1 MFDDKGKVVSNIRT
15 ETLEISR
22 SPLNAAFFEVGKDY
36 KLVTDSQEL
45 YAMPSMSEMMA
56 MADGDSPKTSTGKT
70 SASSKST
77 GKKHVGLDFFSGNSS
92 KVNQDAI
99 RQTMMESLN
108 SKGFA
113 ASFVTS
119 PNEISN
125 GRFDYVLGVEIVSA
139 KQSKAGKIGGLF
151 GKVTGNTDAAK
162 VGDSE
167 AEVIV
172 TVYQKDGKTVVGQQ
186 SAKQKIAGSPDD
198 AAKSAIENALNQ
210 LVGKIK

>member
-1 MFDDKGKVVSNIRT
+1 MVN
-15 ETLEISR
+15 
-22 SPLNAAFFEVGKDY
+22 
-36 KLVTDSQEL
+36 DSQEL

-56 MADGDSPKTSTGKT
+56 MADGDSPKNTVKT
-70 SASSKST
+70 NSGNSKST
-77 GKKHVGLDFFSGNSS
+77 GKKYVGLDFFSGNAS

-108 SKGFA
+108 AKGFA

-119 PNEISN
+119 PNEITN
-125 GRFDYVLGVEIVSA
+125 GRFDYVVGVEIVSA
-139 KQSKAGKIGGLF
+139 KQSKAGKVGGLF

-162 VGDSE
+162 IGDSE

-172 TVYQKDGKTVVGQQ
+172 TVYQKDGKTIVAQQ
-186 SAKQKIAGSPDD
+186 TAKQKIAGLPDD
-198 AAKSAIENALNQ
+198 ATKAAIENALNQ